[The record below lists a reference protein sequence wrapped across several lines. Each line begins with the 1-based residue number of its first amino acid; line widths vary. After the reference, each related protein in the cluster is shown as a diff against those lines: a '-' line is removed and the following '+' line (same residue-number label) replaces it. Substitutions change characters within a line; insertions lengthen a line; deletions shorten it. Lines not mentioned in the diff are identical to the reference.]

1 MKKVLDPKKVEAGS
15 KKSLKPRLLGSI
27 VEEMLYGNSPLAVG
41 YRQYIASQENGEVEE
56 QGWNPN
62 THIGVNLKT
71 LLRKDRQAKA
81 GKNYLGVLR
90 RDVECDEFRY
100 DEHFTFEEME
110 PLTSGKRNRRVFD
123 GKHITLTMSDDGTP
137 RLNFKKLEM
146 GAVFSI
152 ERYALEVYNE
162 ICLSLGGLIEK

>member
-1 MKKVLDPKKVEAGS
+1 MYINKKG
-15 KKSLKPRLLGSI
+15 LK
-27 VEEMLYGNSPLAVG
+27 
-41 YRQYIASQENGEVEE
+41 
-56 QGWNPN
+56 PN

-71 LLRKDRQAKA
+71 LLRKDRQAKT
-81 GKNYLGVLR
+81 GKNYVGVLS
-90 RDVECDEFRY
+90 RDVLCDEFRY
-100 DEHFTFEEME
+100 DEHFTFAEME

-123 GKHITLTMSDDGTP
+123 GKHITLTMSDNGTP

>member
-1 MKKVLDPKKVEAGS
+1 MKNIITTGC
-15 KKSLKPRLLGSI
+15 
-27 VEEMLYGNSPLAVG
+27 
-41 YRQYIASQENGEVEE
+41 YIKHS
-56 QGWNPN
+56 WNPN
-62 THIGVNLKT
+62 THLSVDLKT
-71 LLRKDRQAKA
+71 LLRRDSKMKA

-90 RDVECDEFRY
+90 RDVECEEFRY
-100 DEHFTFEEME
+100 DEHFTFAEME

-123 GKHITLTMSDDGTP
+123 GKHITLTMSDNGTP